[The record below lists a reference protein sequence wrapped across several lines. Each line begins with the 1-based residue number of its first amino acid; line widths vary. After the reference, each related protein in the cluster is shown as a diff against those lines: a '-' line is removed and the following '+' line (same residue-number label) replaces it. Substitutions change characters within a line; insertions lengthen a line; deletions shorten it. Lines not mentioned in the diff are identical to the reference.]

1 MRRDRLLAV
10 PVAIAAIVLFAAPAF
25 ATQAPRPSVVLTV
38 QVDCSQS
45 GKFCFDFSATTTNI
59 PADGRSVVVTVF
71 GIQQNGQAQA
81 LGGGQNVHFGQNVVD
96 HAFASCFPMPA
107 GVTFT
112 RFQVQVK
119 LVEPDLSVTLN
130 GSSDLHVIPPSSGG
144 GVAVLASLD
153 NTCATAAS
161 GGTASPARQ
170 NQPTGTSLAPT
181 GGFDLRVLAVGAVLL
196 LVGLGL
202 LPVIRRRTTG
212 R

>member
-1 MRRDRLLAV
+1 MITYTAK
-10 PVAIAAIVLFAAPAF
+10 P
-25 ATQAPRPSVVLTV
+25 TVVLTV
-38 QVDCSQS
+38 QRDCTQS

-59 PADGRSVVVTVF
+59 PAAGRSVVVTVF

-96 HAFASCFPMPA
+96 HAFAFCFPVPA

-119 LVEPDLSVTLN
+119 LVESDLSVTLN
-130 GSSDLHVIPPSSGG
+130 GSSDLHIIPPSAGG

-161 GGTASPARQ
+161 TVAM
-170 NQPTGTSLAPT
+170 APT
-181 GGFDLRVLAVGAVLL
+181 GGFDLRLPLIGLTVIVAGLALY
-196 LVGLGL
+196 LVSA
-202 LPVIRRRTTG
+202 G
-212 R
+212 RGRLSKGR

>member
-1 MRRDRLLAV
+1 MSTTRLLAV
-10 PVAIAAIVLFAAPAF
+10 PVAIAAIVLIAAPAF
-25 ATQAPRPSVVLTV
+25 ATQAPTPTVMLTV
-38 QVDCSQS
+38 QVDCTQS
-45 GKFCFDFSATTTNI
+45 GKFCFAFSATTTNI
-59 PADGRSVVVTVF
+59 PADGRNVVVTVF
-71 GIQQNGQAQA
+71 GIQQNGRAQA
-81 LGGGQNVHFGQNVVD
+81 LGGGQNVHFGQNLVD
-96 HAFASCFPMPA
+96 HAFAFCFTVPA

-112 RFQVQVK
+112 RFQIEVK

-170 NQPTGTSLAPT
+170 NQPAGTPTAPT
-181 GGFDLRVLAVGAVLL
+181 GGFDLPVLAVGAVLL

-202 LPVIRRRTTG
+202 LPVSRRRTTQ